1 VFDKK
6 NILIER
12 RPPPV
17 DLSLEK
23 LRIED
28 SKALFEF
35 ELNNKT
41 YFEKTV
47 PPRGDEYYHFEVFL
61 SRLYSLIDEQN
72 RGISNFYLIKDI
84 HHSILGRMNLVDIE
98 KSQAIG
104 HLGYRV
110 GQLYAGKG
118 IASRALELLLEK
130 TSEEGIVKQI
140 KAKTTT
146 NNIASQRV
154 LEKNGFERLDISDDT
169 IHFNGVDLKF
179 VHYKWTAK

>member
-1 VFDKK
+1 M
-6 NILIER
+6 N
-12 RPPPV
+12 
-17 DLSLEK
+17 LSLEK

-47 PPRGDEYYHFEVFL
+47 PSRGDEYYQFDSFL
-61 SRLYSLIDEQN
+61 HQLDSLIDEQN
-72 RGISNFYLIKDI
+72 HEISNFYLIKDI
-84 HHSILGRMNLVDIE
+84 NHSILGRMNLVDIE
-98 KSQAIG
+98 KEQAIG

-118 IASRALELLLEK
+118 IASRALKLLLEK
-130 TSEEGIVKQI
+130 ISEEGIVKQV

-169 IHFNGVDLKF
+169 IHFNGVNIRF
-179 VHYKWTAK
+179 IHYKWTAN

>member
-1 VFDKK
+1 M
-6 NILIER
+6 N
-12 RPPPV
+12 
-17 DLSLEK
+17 LSLEK

-28 SKALFEF
+28 SRALFEF

-47 PPRGDEYYHFEVFL
+47 PPRGDEYYHFDVFL
-61 SRLYSLIDEQN
+61 NQLDSLIDEQN
-72 RGISNFYLIKDI
+72 HGISNFYLIKDI
-84 HHSILGRMNLVDIE
+84 NHSIVGRMNLVDIE
-98 KSQAIG
+98 KAQATG

-118 IASRALELLLEK
+118 IASRALKLLLEQV
-130 TSEEGIVKQI
+130 SEEGIVKQV

-169 IHFNGVDLKF
+169 IHFNGVSVRF
-179 VHYKWTAK
+179 INYKWTAK